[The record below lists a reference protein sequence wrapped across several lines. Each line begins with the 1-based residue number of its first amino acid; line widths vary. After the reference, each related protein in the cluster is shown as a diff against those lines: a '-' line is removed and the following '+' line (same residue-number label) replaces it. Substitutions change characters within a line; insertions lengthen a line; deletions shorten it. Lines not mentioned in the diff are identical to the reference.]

1 MTMARKKAAGKKK
14 KCSKTQGGPSWGSLV
29 LGIAIG
35 LAAGLAIYLLRPA
48 IEETTQPS
56 DTPTTKAPA
65 PSPEQET
72 APAAR
77 ARPQSPPQPEQNQ
90 RFDFYTLLP
99 QIEMEIPKEKLEEAL
114 RLLPKTDKSGTYIL
128 QVGSF
133 RDYDDA
139 DELKARLALLGIE
152 SDIQTV
158 VIKNGESW
166 HRVRIGP
173 FQGLDTLKPIRRKL
187 RRNDI
192 DFLVIKI
199 GED

>member
-1 MTMARKKAAGKKK
+1 MARKKATGKKRK
-14 KCSKTQGGPSWGSLV
+14 RSKTQSGPSWGSLV

-48 IEETTQPS
+48 MEETTQS
-56 DTPTTKAPA
+56 TSTPTVEPPA
-65 PSPEQET
+65 PSSKQEVSPETRAQPP
-72 APAAR
+72 AP
-77 ARPQSPPQPEQNQ
+77 PEQNK

-99 QIEMEIPKEKLEEAL
+99 QIEVEIPKEKLEEAL